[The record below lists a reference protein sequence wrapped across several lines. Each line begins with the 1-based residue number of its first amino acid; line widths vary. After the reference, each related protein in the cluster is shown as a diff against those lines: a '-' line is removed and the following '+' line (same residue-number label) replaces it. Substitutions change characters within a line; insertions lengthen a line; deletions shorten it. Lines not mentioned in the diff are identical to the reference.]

1 VLGGTS
7 QSLSPVTNTVRSP
20 FIGMGQVSSGMRYS
34 SESMGNLSL
43 FVLND
48 VSEVSI
54 CVALEVSDVSL
65 SVFQLVG

>member
-1 VLGGTS
+1 
-7 QSLSPVTNTVRSP
+7 
-20 FIGMGQVSSGMRYS
+20 MGQVSSSVRYS